1 MKKPPQP
8 KNKPKVE
15 GEDVV
20 NIFETLEWANE
31 RAAKI
36 WEGQSTHLSILER
49 VGRIKV
55 GLSDKGFT
63 DFKNLTI
70 PTQLD
75 YKRYL

>member
-1 MKKPPQP
+1 MPRGTTNKK
-8 KNKPKVE
+8 KE

-20 NIFETLEWANE
+20 NIFETIEWANE